1 MTYLF
6 NRAAQLAPGNLLDS
20 MAWAVKMTEKVNAV
34 ADIEVRLWTSV
45 LSPRVNTLPW
55 SSVVEDLAA
64 LMTAEEK
71 LLADSGYIDLAEE
84 GTRFNSGDGFDDTL
98 VRLVHV
104 DADGAGSAQYATLTT
119 TTVAPG
125 MTATAM
131 ALGIEMAQRIR
142 SVTGRP
148 TQFGSSVTGPFGQVG
163 FIILSDTIEQVQA
176 NGEALAAD
184 ADWLAML
191 DERASKAFIPDSGE
205 RRISRRIL

>member
-6 NRAAQLAPGNLLDS
+6 NRVARLAPGNLLDS

-34 ADIEVRLWTSV
+34 ADLEVRLWTSV
-45 LSPRVNTLPW
+45 LSPQV
-55 SSVVEDLAA
+55 SSLSWNAVIEDFAA

-84 GTRFNSGDGFDDTL
+84 GTRFNSGSGLDDSV
-98 VRLVHV
+98 VRLIHV

-125 MTATAM
+125 MTATAV

-142 SVTGRP
+142 AITGRP

-176 NGEALAAD
+176 ASEALAAD
-184 ADWLAML
+184 ADWIAML
-191 DERASKAFIPDSGE
+191 DERASKAFLPSSGE
-205 RRISRRIL
+205 RRISRRIA